1 MNYGSRL
8 SALGSRLLR
17 EGQAN
22 VRHAEPLLT
31 TAPAER
37 QEPSAESRRSEHGRT
52 VLRLAAAVLL
62 AACSSSARVRDDEPK
77 PLAEP
82 VASRA
87 AVPNA
92 DGGPSADTA
101 LSADTVS
108 SVVPDSH
115 PDSAAIAAYFAH
127 QIDQKR
133 RTDDIFMALLGP
145 GMIVRKIAYAGADDL
160 TIPAYLFAPLDT
172 TVRRPTILFVHG
184 GVHADF
190 GLGHLAQVHALVGQ
204 GYVIVAPEYRGSTG
218 YGARFYA
225 MIDYGGKEID
235 DVVAA
240 RDYLRRHVRYADL
253 GRLGIMGY
261 SHGGFIA
268 LHAVYRHP
276 KLFRAAVAH
285 VPVAD
290 LPARMRT
297 HPPEYE
303 ALFAAQPAFGGAL
316 VENPRPYVERSPS
329 AHARKLRTPVLVHT
343 ADNDDDV
350 FIIEN
355 HILRDSMIAAGND
368 TAGLYTYREWHA
380 PPGGH
385 SFGLLDTP
393 QGQESWSET
402 VAFLAKHLRPSRGIG
417 RTRETQPAAAVGSPP

>member
-1 MNYGSRL
+1 VPI
-8 SALGSRLLR
+8 LR
-17 EGQAN
+17 G
-22 VRHAEPLLT
+22 PPT
-31 TAPAER
+31 
-37 QEPSAESRRSEHGRT
+37 RRAILHF
-52 VLRLAAAVLL
+52 AAAALL
-62 AACSSSARVRDDEPK
+62 AACSSSARARDDEPK

-82 VASRA
+82 AVARA

-92 DGGPSADTA
+92 DGGAGADTGS
-101 LSADTVS
+101 SADTVS
-108 SVVPDSH
+108 GPVLH
-115 PDSAAIAAYFAH
+115 GRPDSAAIHAYFAE
-127 QIDQKR
+127 QIEQKR

-160 TIPAYLFAPLDT
+160 TIPAYLFAPIDT

-240 RDYLRRHVRYADL
+240 RDYLRRHVPYADL

-276 KLFRAAVAH
+276 KLFKAAVAH

-303 ALFAAQPAFGGAL
+303 ALFAAQPAFGGSLA
-316 VENPRPYVERSPS
+316 ENPRPYVERSPS
-329 AHARKLRTPVLVHT
+329 AHARKLKTPVLVHT

-355 HILRDSMIAAGND
+355 HILRDSMIAAGQD
-368 TAGLYTYREWHA
+368 TAGLYTYREWHD

-402 VAFLAKHLRPSRGIG
+402 VSFLAKHLRPTPRLG
-417 RTRETQPAAAVGSPP
+417 RTRETQPAAIGSRP

>member
-1 MNYGSRL
+1 MTLHVTNPTTEEVDPPKPGGSAGA
-8 SALGSRLLR
+8 S
-17 EGQAN
+17 
-22 VRHAEPLLT
+22 
-31 TAPAER
+31 TAPR
-37 QEPSAESRRSEHGRT
+37 WLRLT
-52 VLRLAAAVLL
+52 VLRRLAAATLL
-62 AACSSSARVRDDEPK
+62 AACSSGGRVRDEPK

-82 VASRA
+82 VASRS
-87 AVPNA
+87 AVANA
-92 DGGPSADTA
+92 DGGASADTA
-101 LSADTVS
+101 PTADTVS
-108 SVVPDSH
+108 SVVPGAR
-115 PDSAAIAAYFAH
+115 PDTAAIRAYFAE
-127 QIDQKR
+127 QVEQKR
-133 RTDDIFMALLGP
+133 RTDYIFTALLGP

-160 TIPAYLFAPLDT
+160 TIPAYLFAPKDT
-172 TVRRPTILFVHG
+172 TVRRPAILFVHG
-184 GVHADF
+184 GVHGDF
-190 GLGHLAQVHALVGQ
+190 GLAHLMQVHALVHQ

-218 YGARFYA
+218 YGLQFYA

-240 RDYLRRHVRYADL
+240 RDYLARHVPYADL
-253 GRLGIMGY
+253 RRLGIMGY

-276 KLFRAAVAH
+276 KLFKAAVAH

-303 ALFAAQPAFGGAL
+303 ALFAAQPAFGGTLA
-316 VENPRPYVERSPS
+316 ENPRPYIERSPS

-355 HILRDSMIAAGND
+355 HILRDSMIAAGKD
-368 TAGLYTYREWHA
+368 TAGLYTYREWHD

-402 VAFLAKHLRPSRGIG
+402 VAFLAKHLRPTPRSG
-417 RTRETQPAAAVGSPP
+417 RMRETRPATVGSPP

>member
-1 MNYGSRL
+1 MIYSSRL
-8 SALGSRLLR
+8 CLPGGIL
-17 EGQAN
+17 
-22 VRHAEPLLT
+22 
-31 TAPAER
+31 
-37 QEPSAESRRSEHGRT
+37 
-52 VLRLAAAVLL
+52 LRLAAVALF
-62 AACSSSARVRDDEPK
+62 AACSSSARVRDDEPR
-77 PLAEP
+77 PRAER
-82 VASRA
+82 VASRG

-92 DGGPSADTA
+92 DGGASADTA
-101 LSADTVS
+101 PSTDTVS
-108 SVVPDSH
+108 SVVPEGR
-115 PDSAAIAAYFAH
+115 PDSAAIAAYFA
-127 QIDQKR
+127 QQSDQKR

-172 TVRRPTILFVHG
+172 TARRPTILFVHG

-190 GLGHLAQVHALVGQ
+190 GLAHLAQVHALVEQ
-204 GYVIVAPEYRGSTG
+204 GYVIVAPDYRGSTG

-225 MIDYGGKEID
+225 MIDYGGKEVD

-240 RDYLRRHVRYADL
+240 RDYLRRHVPYADL
-253 GRLGIMGY
+253 GRLAIMGY

-276 KLFRAAVAH
+276 KHFKAAVAH

-303 ALFAAQPAFGGAL
+303 ALFAAQPAFGAPL
-316 VENPRPYVERSPS
+316 TENPRPYVERSPS

-350 FIIEN
+350 FIVEN
-355 HILRDSMIAAGND
+355 HILRDSMIAAGKD
-368 TAGLYTYREWHA
+368 TAGLYIYREWHD

-402 VAFLAKHLRPSRGIG
+402 VAFLAKHLRPTPRPG
-417 RTRETQPAAAVGSPP
+417 RTREAQPAARDGSPP

>member
-1 MNYGSRL
+1 VTAFVSRDRRRAT
-8 SALGSRLLR
+8 SAASP
-17 EGQAN
+17 ASD
-22 VRHAEPLLT
+22 LT
-31 TAPAER
+31 DAGPATLDR
-37 QEPSAESRRSEHGRT
+37 PSAAGLWLRRAGLEFVAFAT
-52 VLRLAAAVLL
+52 LL
-62 AACSSSARVRDDEPK
+62 AACSSGGRVRDDEPK
-77 PLAEP
+77 PRAEP
-82 VASRA
+82 SASRA

-92 DGGPSADTA
+92 DGGAGTGTTA
-101 LSADTVS
+101 GADTVS
-108 SVVPDSH
+108 DPVLDTILAGR
-115 PDSAAIAAYFAH
+115 PDSAAIRAYFA
-127 QIDQKR
+127 QQVEEKR
-133 RTDDIFMALLGP
+133 RTDDVFAALLGP

-160 TIPAYLFAPLDT
+160 TIPAYLFAPTDT

-225 MIDYGGKEID
+225 MIDYGGKEVD

-253 GRLGIMGY
+253 GRMGIMGY

-276 KLFRAAVAH
+276 TLFKAAVAH

-297 HPPEYE
+297 HPPEYQ
-303 ALFAAQPAFGGAL
+303 ALFAAQPAFGGSLA
-316 VENPRPYVERSPS
+316 ENPRPYVERSPS
-329 AHARKLRTPVLVHT
+329 AHARELRTPVLVHA

-350 FIIEN
+350 FIVEN
-355 HILRDSMIAAGND
+355 HILRDSMIAAGKD
-368 TAGLYTYREWHA
+368 TAGLYTYREWHD

-393 QGQESWSET
+393 QGQESWGET
-402 VAFLAKHLRPSRGIG
+402 VAFLAKHLA
-417 RTRETQPAAAVGSPP
+417 PAPRR